1 MIINYFIDNNDTN
14 RHIFAGDTSDKSE
27 CVIKM
32 TNSFRTLPIKY
43 TKDINNKEL
52 TTQNDGADKNVT
64 IAVQN
69 KFTSNVIL
77 PECNPYV
84 PVVQLNKD
92 TSKNLII

>member
-1 MIINYFIDNNDTN
+1 MHT
-14 RHIFAGDTSDKSE
+14 FACDATDKSE
-27 CVIKM
+27 CIEI

-43 TKDINNKEL
+43 INVINNKEL
-52 TTQNDGADKNVT
+52 TTQNDRSDKNVT
-64 IAVQN
+64 IALQN
-69 KFTSNVIL
+69 ESTSNVIL